1 MTVVRNDQTEADVVV
16 QRGETFYK
24 VEGDVLPGR
33 FSKLRVEADRDLSA
47 DEAEQLV
54 RLVEYSWVTTARG
67 QEFRSFEVDGSNSV
81 VVPADLNRS
90 FSHDPEGRAKEFIEG
105 LNGFIA
111 TGSPERKTK
120 NNTRA
125 VEALPN
131 TKVTVW
137 ANEVQQDV

>member
-1 MTVVRNDQTEADVVV
+1 MTVVRNDQTEADAVVL
-16 QRGETFYK
+16 RGETFYK

-33 FSKLRVEADRDLSA
+33 FTKLRIEADRDLNA

-54 RLVEYSWVTTARG
+54 RLVEYSWVTAARG
-67 QEFRSFEVDGSNSV
+67 QEFDTFESDGMDAV
-81 VVPADLNRS
+81 VVNADLNRS
-90 FSHDPEGRAKEFIEG
+90 FSHDPEGRAKEFVDG
-105 LNGFIA
+105 LNAFIA

-120 NNTRA
+120 QNTRA

-137 ANEVQQDV
+137 ANEVQQDM

>member
-1 MTVVRNDQTEADVVV
+1 MTVVRNDQTEADAVV

-24 VEGDVLPGR
+24 VEGDVVPGR
-33 FSKLRVEADRDLSA
+33 FTKLRVEADRDLNE

-67 QEFRSFEVDGSNSV
+67 QEFDPFEADSPNSV
-81 VVPADLNRS
+81 VIDADLNRS
-90 FSHDPEGRAKEFIEG
+90 FSHDPEGRAKEFVDG
-105 LNGFIA
+105 LNAFIA
-111 TGSPERKTK
+111 AGSPERKTK